1 MSAVQTRQQI
11 KNHFT
16 GAEVQVACGLVG
28 EQYRRAAYQRARQ
41 DHALLL
47 SSGQFPGTMRG
58 SAAKPDFVQSCQG
71 LHGRLALNFT
81 PNQQRHHHILQR
93 RKLRQE
99 IVDLPD
105 ESNLPITKISLC
117 GVCEP

>member
-11 KNHFT
+11 KNHFA

-47 SSGQFPGTMRG
+47 SSGQFPRTMRG
-58 SAAKPDFVQSCQG
+58 SAAFECVQP
-71 LHGRLALNFT
+71 R
-81 PNQQRHHHILQR
+81 I
-93 RKLRQE
+93 
-99 IVDLPD
+99 
-105 ESNLPITKISLC
+105 SNGIITFSNAVNSGKR
-117 GVCEP
+117 